1 MEVLEVHAHEVGQI
15 VIAEGRVD
23 NERIDYEDMSCIE
36 IGRGEEG
43 ASDGAH

>member
-1 MEVLEVHAHEVGQI
+1 MEVFEVHAHEVGEI
-15 VIAEGRVD
+15 VIAEGRMY
-23 NERIDYEDMSCIE
+23 NERIDYEDMSRIE